1 MSLFFNWSDADYS
14 YIPTFAGYAVMVIL
28 LIAVFAMILTLRKDN
43 HQKLSAKEMSFCAM
57 AMALAMVTSFIKF
70 ASLPFGGSITLFSM
84 FFIALIGYIY
94 GFRIGIVTGMAYGLL
109 GLVTGPYIYHPV
121 QVLLDYP
128 LAFGMLGLAGLFTAK
143 RHGLIAGYALG
154 VFGRFIMH
162 VISGYIFFA
171 SSAPEGMHPLIYSLG
186 YNATYILPEAVA
198 TVALLMIPAVSN
210 AINQIRKLAEP
221 DEGAPAAPN
230 SLAH

>member
-1 MSLFFNWSDADYS
+1 MSLFFNWSEEEYS
-14 YIPTFAGYAVMVIL
+14 YLPTTAGYVLMVIL
-28 LIAVFAMILTLRKDN
+28 LLVVFAVIFLLRKDN
-43 HQKLSAKEMSFCAM
+43 RQKMSAKELSFCAM

-94 GFRIGIVTGMAYGLL
+94 GLRVGIVTGMAYGLL
-109 GLVTGPYIYHPV
+109 QLVTGPYIYHPV

-154 VFGRFIMH
+154 ALGRFLMH
-162 VISGYIFFA
+162 VISGYVFFA
-171 SSAPEGMHPLIYSLG
+171 SSAPEGMNPIIYSLG
-186 YNATYILPEAVA
+186 YNATYIFPEMVA
-198 TVALLMIPAVSN
+198 TVAILSIPAVSN
-210 AINQIRKLAEP
+210 SIRQIRKMAEP
-221 DEGAPAAPN
+221 EDTPVASGN
-230 SLAH
+230 VAHT